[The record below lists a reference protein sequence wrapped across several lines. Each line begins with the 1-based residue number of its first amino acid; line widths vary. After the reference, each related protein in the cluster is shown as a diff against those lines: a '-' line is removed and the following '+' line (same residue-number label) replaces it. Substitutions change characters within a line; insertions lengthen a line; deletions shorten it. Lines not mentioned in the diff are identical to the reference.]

1 MSTKKRIRDTETE
14 YGNLRAAA
22 QTLQKFTLTAK
33 AAKVILQ
40 MSAAASICQ
49 LIPRPDPALFLSVD
63 PKAGFGFIFV
73 S

>member
-33 AAKVILQ
+33 AAKVIFADERGSLY
-40 MSAAASICQ
+40 
-49 LIPRPDPALFLSVD
+49 LSVD
-63 PKAGFGFIFV
+63 P
-73 S
+73 